1 MIESC
6 GKQKKATEGHGRLR
20 TSLPSSRISR
30 FSVALRCLLLLSVAF
45 CGLPPRAAAQGA
57 APPQPVYELAPLVIT
72 APRLKLPPQA
82 VLNPNIDADLLELLQ
97 NHASERP
104 TGANALDPSLQDLAS
119 LTTIDGYNLQT
130 RYTQLGFL
138 LTEGLAGAK
147 RLDLQAALQNTAQS
161 ATNPQIQASAIVA
174 LAYTKDPQFLGIF
187 QQALNPNS
195 NLTAR
200 FAAIEAL
207 TLLGGDVAHQAV
219 FNAAQS
225 DPELILQIYAANA
238 LANFGDAT
246 TGKTILLSHYQDP
259 DWLVRAMATH
269 YLGLIGDQNTYQ
281 LLFLQLQT
289 ETQPVVLAELCS
301 ALIRLRNTQ

>member
-1 MIESC
+1 M
-6 GKQKKATEGHGRLR
+6 
-20 TSLPSSRISR
+20 
-30 FSVALRCLLLLSVAF
+30 
-45 CGLPPRAAAQGA
+45 
-57 APPQPVYELAPLVIT
+57 
-72 APRLKLPPQA
+72 
-82 VLNPNIDADLLELLQ
+82 
-97 NHASERP
+97 
-104 TGANALDPSLQDLAS
+104 
-119 LTTIDGYNLQT
+119 QT